1 MILQRESG
9 RVYEGCHVSD
19 EVKRDEVLKRLLKT
33 PPKPHVPSKKD
44 LDDLAKTLG
53 MDDPN
58 ANLGKKDRKK
68 SD

>member
-1 MILQRESG
+1 M
-9 RVYEGCHVSD
+9 SD

>member
-1 MILQRESG
+1 
-9 RVYEGCHVSD
+9 VSD

-44 LDDLAKTLG
+44 LDDLAKELG

-58 ANLGKKDRKK
+58 ADFGGEDREKRGR
-68 SD
+68 S